1 MITLMKD
8 IKRMVKQEEITM
20 KRTLRTLLIAA
31 LAMALVFTM
40 TGMAFAGSEMTV
52 EKAYKIA
59 LKEAGLTSSDV
70 RCVEKD
76 YDRED
81 KVYEIEFKKKGSKI
95 EYGYEISNTGK
106 ILEKS
111 VDYNRA
117 VVKGSKKLTKADA
130 INVVVKTHGFKKT
143 VVSKGRIKL
152 EKDGGQWVYEMKFRS
167 GSYRYE
173 YEVHAATGKILEY
186 SKNVLYSI

>member
-59 LKEAGLTSSDV
+59 LKDAGLTSSDV

-81 KVYEIEFKKKGSKI
+81 EVYEIEFKKKGSKI

-186 SKNVLYSI
+186 SKKLAA

>member
-59 LKEAGLTSSDV
+59 LKDAGLTSSDV

-186 SKNVLYSI
+186 SKKLVA

>member
-1 MITLMKD
+1 
-8 IKRMVKQEEITM
+8 M
-20 KRTLRTLLIAA
+20 KRTIRIIITAA
-31 LAMALVFTM
+31 LSLALVFTM
-40 TGMAFAGSEMTV
+40 SGMAFADSEMTV
-52 EKAYKIA
+52 EKAYDLA
-59 LKEAGLTSSDV
+59 LKDAGLTSSGV
-70 RCVEKD
+70 TRVEKE
-76 YDRED
+76 YDRKD

-95 EYGYEISNTGK
+95 EYGYEISNSGK

-152 EKDGGQWVYEMKFRS
+152 EKDGGQWVYELKFKS
-167 GSYRYE
+167 GKYRYE
-173 YEVHAATGKILEY
+173 YEVHAVTGKILEY
-186 SKNVLYSI
+186 SKELII

>member
-8 IKRMVKQEEITM
+8 VKRMVKQEEITM

-59 LKEAGLTSSDV
+59 LKDAGLTSSDV

-81 KVYEIEFKKKGSKI
+81 KVYEIEFIKKG
-95 EYGYEISNTGK
+95 
-106 ILEKS
+106 
-111 VDYNRA
+111 A
-117 VVKGSKKLTKADA
+117 
-130 INVVVKTHGFKKT
+130 KT
-143 VVSKGRIKL
+143 
-152 EKDGGQWVYEMKFRS
+152 E
-167 GSYRYE
+167 YE
-173 YEVHAATGKILEY
+173 YEIGSNGKNPRIQQKTGCMSYETTRGIKRLRKAI
-186 SKNVLYSI
+186 

>member
-59 LKEAGLTSSDV
+59 LKDAGFTSSDV

-186 SKNVLYSI
+186 SKKLAA

>member
-8 IKRMVKQEEITM
+8 IKRMVKQEKITM

-59 LKEAGLTSSDV
+59 LKDAGLTSSDV

-186 SKNVLYSI
+186 SKKPAA

>member
-59 LKEAGLTSSDV
+59 LKDAGLTSSDV

-117 VVKGSKKLTKADA
+117 VVKGSKKFTKADA

-186 SKNVLYSI
+186 SKKLAA

>member
-1 MITLMKD
+1 
-8 IKRMVKQEEITM
+8 M

-59 LKEAGLTSSDV
+59 LKDAGLTSSDV

-81 KVYEIEFKKKGSKI
+81 KVYEIEFIKKGAKT
-95 EYGYEISNTGK
+95 EYEYEISSTGK
-106 ILEKS
+106 ILKKS

-143 VVSKGRIKL
+143 VVSKKGRIKL

-186 SKNVLYSI
+186 SKKLAA

>member
-59 LKEAGLTSSDV
+59 LKDAGLTSSDV
-70 RCVEKD
+70 RCVEKE

-186 SKNVLYSI
+186 SKKPAA

>member
-59 LKEAGLTSSDV
+59 LKDAGLTSSEV
-70 RCVEKD
+70 RCVEKE

-186 SKNVLYSI
+186 SKKPAA

>member
-59 LKEAGLTSSDV
+59 LKDAGLTSSDV
-70 RCVEKD
+70 RCVERD

-186 SKNVLYSI
+186 SKKLAA

>member
-40 TGMAFAGSEMTV
+40 TGMAFAGSDMTV

-59 LKEAGLTSSDV
+59 LKDAGLTSSDV

-186 SKNVLYSI
+186 SKKPAA

>member
-59 LKEAGLTSSDV
+59 LKDAGFTSSDV

-186 SKNVLYSI
+186 SKKPAA

>member
-1 MITLMKD
+1 
-8 IKRMVKQEEITM
+8 M

-59 LKEAGLTSSDV
+59 LK
-70 RCVEKD
+70 D

-81 KVYEIEFKKKGSKI
+81 KVQEIEFKKKGSKI

-173 YEVHAATGKILEY
+173 YEVHAATGQILEY
-186 SKNVLYSI
+186 SKKPAA

>member
-8 IKRMVKQEEITM
+8 VKRMVKQEEITM

-59 LKEAGLTSSDV
+59 LKDAGLTSSDV

-81 KVYEIEFKKKGSKI
+81 KVYEIEFIKKGAKT
-95 EYGYEISNTGK
+95 EYEYEISSTGK
-106 ILEKS
+106 ILKKS

-117 VVKGSKKLTKADA
+117 VNKEAKKLTKNEA
-130 INVVVKTHGFKKT
+130 IARAAKFSGIKKS
-143 VVSKGRIKL
+143 VISKGRIKL

-186 SKNVLYSI
+186 SKKTAA

>member
-8 IKRMVKQEEITM
+8 IKRMVKQEKITM

-59 LKEAGLTSSDV
+59 LKDAGLTSSDV

-186 SKNVLYSI
+186 SKKLVA

>member
-8 IKRMVKQEEITM
+8 VKRMVKQEEITM

-59 LKEAGLTSSDV
+59 LKDAGLTSSDV

-186 SKNVLYSI
+186 SKKLAA

>member
-8 IKRMVKQEEITM
+8 VKRMVKQEEITM

-59 LKEAGLTSSDV
+59 LKDAGLTSSDV
-70 RCVEKD
+70 RCVEKE

-186 SKNVLYSI
+186 SKKPAA

>member
-1 MITLMKD
+1 M
-8 IKRMVKQEEITM
+8 R
-20 KRTLRTLLIAA
+20 
-31 LAMALVFTM
+31 
-40 TGMAFAGSEMTV
+40 SN
-52 EKAYKIA
+52 
-59 LKEAGLTSSDV
+59 S
-70 RCVEKD
+70 
-76 YDRED
+76 
-81 KVYEIEFKKKGSKI
+81 
-95 EYGYEISNTGK
+95 EISNTGK

-186 SKNVLYSI
+186 SKKPAA

>member
-59 LKEAGLTSSDV
+59 LKDAGFTSSDV
-70 RCVEKD
+70 RCVGKD

-167 GSYRYE
+167 GSYHYE

-186 SKNVLYSI
+186 SKKPAA

>member
-8 IKRMVKQEEITM
+8 VKRMVKQEEITM

-59 LKEAGLTSSDV
+59 LKDAGLTSSDV
-70 RCVEKD
+70 RCVEKE

-186 SKNVLYSI
+186 GKKPAA

>member
-1 MITLMKD
+1 MAGM
-8 IKRMVKQEEITM
+8 
-20 KRTLRTLLIAA
+20 IAA
-31 LAMALVFTM
+31 
-40 TGMAFAGSEMTV
+40 TGSMGAAAAENISEAGAE
-52 EKAYKIA
+52 EIA
-59 LKEAGLTSSDV
+59 LKDAGVGAAEITFD
-70 RCVEKD
+70 RVE
-76 YDRED
+76 RGTEQGVS
-81 KVYEIEFKKKGSKI
+81 VYEIEFKKKGSKI

-111 VDYNRA
+111 VDYYRA

-186 SKNVLYSI
+186 SKKPAA

>member
-59 LKEAGLTSSDV
+59 LKDAGLTSSDV

-186 SKNVLYSI
+186 SKKLAA

>member
-8 IKRMVKQEEITM
+8 VKRMVKQEEITM

-59 LKEAGLTSSDV
+59 LKDAGLTSSDV

-167 GSYRYE
+167 GSYHYE

-186 SKNVLYSI
+186 SKKPAA

>member
-59 LKEAGLTSSDV
+59 LKDAGLTSSDV

-186 SKNVLYSI
+186 SKKPAA

>member
-1 MITLMKD
+1 
-8 IKRMVKQEEITM
+8 M

-59 LKEAGLTSSDV
+59 LKDAGLTSSDV

-81 KVYEIEFKKKGSKI
+81 KVYEIEFIKKGSKI

-186 SKNVLYSI
+186 SKKPAA

>member
-8 IKRMVKQEEITM
+8 VKRMVKQEEITM

-59 LKEAGLTSSDV
+59 LKDAGLTSSDV
-70 RCVEKD
+70 RCVERD

-186 SKNVLYSI
+186 SKKLAA